1 MIDSIRIKNLAT
13 IEDLELNFKEGFS
26 ILTGETGAGKS
37 IIIDGIKLVLGEK
50 ASPELIRTGM
60 REATVEAIFHIPLE
74 KRACE
79 KLPFLEESE
88 IFLQRQISQE
98 GSGKAYIN
106 GVLVP
111 IKKLKEISP
120 GLVDIYGQNDHIF
133 LLQLENHLHYL
144 DHYLGLT
151 HKREEI
157 SGQAQKLR
165 HLVRQKNELET
176 RKREREQR
184 LDFLS
189 FQIREIEN
197 SKLRRGEWEELLAE
211 RNILKNA
218 EKIAGLVEKA
228 LDFSYLQE
236 NSVSALLSKL
246 KDIVRELG
254 RYDPGLQAF
263 DESLNQSAIAVRELS
278 DFLIKFKENQ
288 NLGPE
293 RLEDLEERL
302 SVIEKLRRK
311 YGESIEDILL
321 YLAKITQEHSDLLQ
335 SDEKLADLEAEISQ
349 TFAEYK
355 TCAGKLSRL
364 RREGAKQLET
374 QVEKEIALLG
384 MKRARFQVKIA
395 VDSPATL
402 DLERVRDSGLDDVEF
417 LISPNPGEE
426 LRPLRKIASGGELSR
441 MMLALKTTGKEKGG
455 LKTLIFDEIDSG
467 IGGKTAECIAEK
479 LRELS
484 KRHQVICITHL
495 PQIASF
501 APHHYRIEKKME
513 KERTYTTVKEL
524 AFEERVTEISR
535 LLSGSH
541 ITPTSL
547 QNAREMLLH
556 NLKPEKGDRQN
567 ESSPT
572 SCRKL

>member
-1 MIDSIRIKNLAT
+1 MIYSLRIKNLAT
-13 IEDLELNFKEGFS
+13 IEDLELNFKQGFS

-60 REATVEAIFHIPLE
+60 RQATIEAVFRIPPENQTAEEFAPLE
-74 KRACE
+74 E
-79 KLPFLEESE
+79 GE
-88 IFLQRQISQE
+88 IFLQRQITQE
-98 GSGKAYIN
+98 GSGKAYVN

-111 IKKLKEISP
+111 IKKLKEINP
-120 GLVDIYGQNDHIF
+120 ALVDIYGQNDHIF

-144 DHYLGLT
+144 DQYLDLVQ
-151 HKREEI
+151 KREDI

-165 HLVRQKNELET
+165 HLVRQKNDLET

-189 FQIREIEN
+189 YQIKEIE
-197 SKLRRGEWEELLAE
+197 SAQLKPGEWEELLAE

-218 EKIAGLVEKA
+218 EKIAVLVERA
-228 LDFSYLQE
+228 LDFSYLNE
-236 NSVSALLSKL
+236 NSVSAGLAKL
-246 KDIVRELG
+246 QENVRELS
-254 RYDPGLQAF
+254 RYDQGFQAF
-263 DESLNQSAIAVRELS
+263 NESLNQSTIAVRELS
-278 DFLIKFKENQ
+278 DSLIKFKEKQ

-302 SVIEKLRRK
+302 SLIEKLRRK
-311 YGESIEDILL
+311 YGESIDAILL
-321 YLAKITQEHSDLLQ
+321 YLAKIKQEHSDLLQ
-335 SDEKLADLEAEISQ
+335 SEERLADLEAEISRAFGLYQ
-349 TFAEYK
+349 TNAE
-355 TCAGKLSRL
+355 KLSRL

-395 VDSPATL
+395 TDSPAS
-402 DLERVRDSGLDDVEF
+402 LEIEKVRDSGLDDVEF

-441 MMLALKTTGKEKGG
+441 IMLALKTIGKEKGG
-455 LKTLIFDEIDSG
+455 LRTLIFDEIDSG

-479 LRELS
+479 LLELS

-524 AFEERVTEISR
+524 SFEERVTEISR

-547 QNAREMLLH
+547 QNAKEMLLH
-556 NLKPEKGDRQN
+556 NLKEEKGGRSN
-567 ESSPT
+567 EPGST
-572 SCRKL
+572 RRRKL

>member
-1 MIDSIRIKNLAT
+1 MIRSLRIKNLAT

-50 ASPELIRTGM
+50 ASSELIRTGE
-60 REATVEAIFHIPLE
+60 REATIEAIFELPLE
-74 KRACE
+74 KRTAE
-79 KLPFLEESE
+79 EVAFLEEGE

-98 GSGKAYIN
+98 GSGKAYVN

-111 IKKLKEISP
+111 LRKLKEISP
-120 GLVDIYGQNDHIF
+120 ALIDIYGQNDHIF
-133 LLQLENHLHYL
+133 LLQLESHLHYL
-144 DHYLGLT
+144 DQYLGLT
-151 HKREEI
+151 QERERV

-165 HLVRQKNELET
+165 HLVRQKKELET
-176 RKREREQR
+176 RQREREQR

-189 FQIREIEN
+189 FQIKEIE
-197 SKLRRGEWEELLAE
+197 SSQLRPGEWEELLAE

-218 EKIAGLVEKA
+218 EKIATVVEKA
-228 LDFSYLQE
+228 LEFSYLQE
-236 NSVSALLSKL
+236 NSVTALLSKL
-246 KDIVRELG
+246 QDFVRELS
-254 RYDPGLQAF
+254 RYEPDFQAF
-263 DESLNQSAIAVRELS
+263 TESLNQSAIAVRELS
-278 DFLIKFKENQ
+278 DFLIKFKDKQ

-293 RLEDLEERL
+293 RLEKLEERL

-321 YLAKITQEHSDLLQ
+321 YLAKIKQESRDLLQ
-335 SDEKLADLEAEISQ
+335 SEERLADLETEISQ

-355 TCAGKLSRL
+355 SCAERLSRL
-364 RREGAKQLET
+364 RQEGAKQLES

-395 VDSPATL
+395 ADLPAAVEM
-402 DLERVRDSGLDDVEF
+402 ERVRDSGLDDVEF
-417 LISPNPGEE
+417 LLSPNPGEE

-441 MMLALKTTGKEKGG
+441 IMLALKTIGKEKGG
-455 LKTLIFDEIDSG
+455 LRTLIFDEIDSG
-467 IGGKTAECIAEK
+467 IGGKTAECIAAK
-479 LRELS
+479 LLELS
-484 KRHQVICITHL
+484 KRHQIICITHL

-513 KERTYTTVKEL
+513 KERTYTMVKEL
-524 AFEERVTEISR
+524 GFEERVTEISR

-541 ITPTSL
+541 MTSTSL
-547 QNAREMLLH
+547 QNAKEMLLH
-556 NLKPEKGDRQN
+556 NLKEEKR
-567 ESSPT
+567 
-572 SCRKL
+572 RKAR